1 MRVRMLAAVVVLLLG
16 SSVVSLALLRG
27 VLYERLDEEVD
38 LNLQKEVEE
47 FQLLAEG
54 TDPRTGLPFGSDYA
68 ALFDTYFAREVPDEG
83 ESLLAVLDGR
93 LYRSARAAYALA
105 PNELD
110 DAIAY
115 WTSLT
120 EPHQGR
126 LDTPAGNAHYAAL
139 PMGSDGTEALF
150 VVANFPAYERA
161 EIDDAVRTQALTLG
175 GTILLASLLGWF
187 LAGRVLRPLRLLADT
202 ARRISETDLTRRIP
216 VRGDDE
222 ASRIASAFND
232 MLARLSQAF
241 TSQRQ
246 FLDDASHEFRAP
258 LTVIRGHLDLLEM
271 EDDPDE
277 RASTTE
283 IIANEILR
291 MNRMVEDLLTLARAD
306 RPGFLDVAPV
316 EVDQLTYDVFRKA
329 VVLCGAQWELEST
342 AGGLVVADPQRLT
355 QALVQLAENACQH
368 AGGTGLIR
376 LGSAAVGDDV
386 GFWVHDSGP
395 GVPPGDEQRIFQ
407 RFVRQPG
414 RRESSGLGLSIV
426 AAIAAAHGGT
436 ASVDTSTTSGA
447 RFVLRIPRV
456 ARSATPESHETTTP

>member
-1 MRVRMLAAVVVLLLG
+1 MRVRMLAAVVVLLVG
-16 SSVVSLALLRG
+16 SSVVSLAQLRY
-27 VLYERLDEEVD
+27 VLNERLEEEVD

-54 TDPRTGLPFGSDYA
+54 TDPRTGLPFGNDYA

-83 ESLLAVLDGR
+83 ESLLAVVDGR
-93 LYRSARAAYALA
+93 LYRSARAEAALA
-105 PNELD
+105 PDELD
-110 DAIAY
+110 DAVAY
-115 WTSLT
+115 WTSLN

-126 LDTPAGNAHYAAL
+126 LDTPAGDAHYAAL

-161 EIDDAVRTQALTLG
+161 EIDDAVRNQAVNRG

-202 ARRISETDLTRRIP
+202 ARQISETDLTRRIP

-222 ASRIASAFND
+222 ASRIARAFND
-232 MLARLSQAF
+232 MLARLNQAF
-241 TSQRQ
+241 TTQRQ

-283 IIANEILR
+283 IIVNEIGR
-291 MNRMVEDLLTLARAD
+291 MNRMVEDLLTLARAE

-316 EVDQLTYDVFRKA
+316 EVDQLTHDVFRSA
-329 VVLCGAQWELEST
+329 AVLCGAQWQLEST
-342 AGGLVVADPQRLT
+342 AGGLVVADAQRLT

-368 AGGTGLIR
+368 AGGAGVIR

-386 GFWVHDSGP
+386 CFWVHDSGP

-436 ASVDTSTTSGA
+436 ASVDTSATSGA

-456 ARSATPESHETTTP
+456 ARSATSEPPETTMP

>member
-1 MRVRMLAAVVVLLLG
+1 MRVRMLAAVVVLLVG
-16 SSVVSLALLRG
+16 SAVVSLVLLRG
-27 VLYERLDEEVD
+27 VLYERLEEEVD
-38 LNLQKEVEE
+38 LNLRKEVEE
-47 FQLLAEG
+47 FQLLASG
-54 TDPRTGLPFGSDYA
+54 NDPRTGQPFGTDYA
-68 ALFDTYFAREVPDEG
+68 ALFDTYFSREVPDEG

-93 LYRSARAAYALA
+93 LYRSARADDALA
-105 PNELD
+105 PDELE
-110 DAIAY
+110 DAVAY
-115 WTSLT
+115 WTSLSGP
-120 EPHQGR
+120 EEGR
-126 LDTPAGNAHYAAL
+126 LDTPAGDAHYVAL

-175 GTILLASLLGWF
+175 GTILLASLVGWF
-187 LAGRVLRPLRLLADT
+187 LAGRVLRPLQLLADT

-222 ASRIASAFND
+222 ASRIAGAFND
-232 MLARLSQAF
+232 MLARLDAAF
-241 TSQRQ
+241 ASQRR
-246 FLDDASHEFRAP
+246 FLDEASHEFRAP

-283 IIANEILR
+283 IITNEILR
-291 MNRMVEDLLTLARAD
+291 MNRMVEDLLTLARAE
-306 RPGFLDVAPV
+306 RPGFLDVASV
-316 EVDQLTYDVFRKA
+316 EVDQLTSEVFRKA
-329 VVLCGAQWELEST
+329 RVLCGAQWELERT
-342 AGGLVVADPQRLT
+342 AGGRVVADPQRLT

-368 AGGTGLIR
+368 AGGAGVIR
-376 LGSAAVGDDV
+376 VGSAAAGDAV
-386 GFWVHDSGP
+386 CFWVHDSGP

-414 RRESSGLGLSIV
+414 RRDSSGLGLSIV

-436 ASVDTSTTSGA
+436 ATVDTSATSGA

-456 ARSATPESHETTTP
+456 ARSATPEPPETRTP